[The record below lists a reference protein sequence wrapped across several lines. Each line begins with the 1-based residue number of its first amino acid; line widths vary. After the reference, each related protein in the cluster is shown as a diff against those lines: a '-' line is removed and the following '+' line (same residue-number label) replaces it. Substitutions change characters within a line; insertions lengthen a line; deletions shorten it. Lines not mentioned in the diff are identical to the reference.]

1 MNFII
6 RIVKTLI
13 FTISAFY
20 LTFVQANDYMSV
32 ELRKA
37 VSIECNK
44 LVDNNEFNSIE
55 ECTNYKIETLNVVGV
70 VSVTRINDL
79 EIQKKIETICVFK
92 KKVGALEYNTC
103 IHEQVYKAIG
113 LEIIEMP
120 LVLNVPTEEETDG
133 EENVQSTDDDT
144 TAQSEDA
151 EESEQSAEDIKVE
164 LDIEKQI
171 FEVAPDRPI
180 TNAIEIPMPKDI
192 LKLISEKAVP
202 STYYV
207 QTWKLNPN
215 TDSKFKY
222 KPSGSG
228 SAVVIGDNLLA
239 TACHVVT
246 ERFYN
251 EKDQK
256 IEYEYLI
263 TNLLHV
269 NDDVTDQTM
278 WHRRA
283 ELFSEDF
290 LTDRCIIK
298 HEDINVKSPSLRD
311 YGELEEFETVYAV
324 GNPRGFLGK
333 TASGKITRLYD
344 HVPPVKS
351 LSLYFASKNIELI
364 ETDAPLDKGN
374 SGGGLFDI
382 DGNLIGIASRCE
394 VLGGPIQCYDEYGY
408 ITLEDV
414 PADQCQLYCNK
425 TQPQNWFIPI
435 SRYEELEVNQ

>member
-1 MNFII
+1 MIFII

-13 FTISAFY
+13 FTIAAFY
-20 LTFVQANDYMSV
+20 LTIVQANDYMSV

-103 IHEQVYKAIG
+103 IHEQVYKALG

-120 LVLNVPTEEETDG
+120 LVINVPTEEKT
-133 EENVQSTDDDT
+133 EE
-144 TAQSEDA
+144 EA
-151 EESEQSAEDIKVE
+151 EESEQFAEDIKVE

-207 QTWKLNPN
+207 QTWKLNPD

-222 KPSGSG
+222 DPSGSG

-246 ERFYN
+246 ERSWN
-251 EKDQK
+251 KKDQK

-269 NDDVTDQTM
+269 NDDVTDQTK

-283 ELFSEDF
+283 ELYSEDF

-298 HEDINVKSPSLRD
+298 HEDINVKSPSLRA

-344 HVPPVKS
+344 HVPPVRS

-364 ETDAPLDKGN
+364 ETDAPIDKGN

-394 VLGGPIQCYDEYGY
+394 VLGGPVQCYDEYGF

-414 PADQCQLYCNK
+414 PADQCSLYCNK

-435 SRYEELEVNQ
+435 SRYENLRKIE